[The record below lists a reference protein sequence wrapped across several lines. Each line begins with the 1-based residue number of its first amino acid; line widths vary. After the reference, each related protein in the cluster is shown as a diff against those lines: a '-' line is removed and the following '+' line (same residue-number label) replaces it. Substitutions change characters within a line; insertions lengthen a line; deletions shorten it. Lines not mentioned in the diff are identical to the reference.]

1 MKTNG
6 MLVKIQNDQK
16 MSSWV
21 HRTHLRY
28 VPDRPLH
35 LQQILTSVPVP
46 QITISTPPPPSG
58 GPSPFQNLRSGVSR
72 IPKAISIRPGPIV
85 NARRSMPNSVPAQK
99 PISTI
104 QNRLLRRPMRK
115 TIANPPPRPVQAPSR
130 PLPISARPTRASL
143 LRSSTISAQR
153 NVPTTRSLP
162 PRNRQLPA
170 KLRSGDYVM
179 K

>member
-1 MKTNG
+1 
-6 MLVKIQNDQK
+6 

-35 LQQILTSVPVP
+35 LQQIPISVSVPP
-46 QITISTPPPPSG
+46 LTISTPSPPSG
-58 GPSPFQNLRSGVSR
+58 GPPQLQKLRSGVSR
-72 IPKAISIRPGPIV
+72 IPKAISIQPGPIV
-85 NARRSMPNSVPAQK
+85 NTRRSIPNLVSAQK
-99 PISTI
+99 PISTT

-115 TIANPPPRPVQAPSR
+115 TISNPPSRPIQAPSR
-130 PLPISARPTRASL
+130 PLQITARPTRASL
-143 LRSSTISAQR
+143 LRNSTISAQR
-153 NVPTTRSLP
+153 NVPMTRSLP